1 MNQWKEYKLGE
12 ILNFKR
18 GYDLPNSERIKGSFP
33 VVSSAGIIDYHSEF
47 KKWGP
52 GVITGRYGTIGK
64 VFFVNE
70 PYWPLNT
77 TLYVTDFKD
86 NYPKF
91 IYYFLQVL
99 NFEKY
104 SDKSTVPGVNRN
116 HLHMEEVLL
125 PPLPE
130 QRAIASILSSLDDKI
145 DLLHR
150 QNATLEALAET
161 LFRQWFVEEA
171 EESWEKGKLGDVFD
185 IGIGRTPPRK
195 EQQWFTNNAYDYK
208 WASIKDMGNCGMYID
223 STSEY
228 LTEDA
233 VIKFNVPII
242 PKNTVLFSF
251 KMTIGRIAISTQSM
265 LSNEAI
271 AHFKIKNNSILSS
284 EYLYLFL
291 KSFKYEALGSTSSI
305 VDAINSQ
312 MIKEIEISIPNKDK
326 INKFHVATESYFD
339 KILNNTQQI
348 RTLTQLRDTLL
359 PKLMSGEVRVSEQ
372 KVNEKYG

>member
-130 QRAIASILSSLDDKI
+130 QRAIASVLSSLDDKI

-171 EESWEKGKLGDVFD
+171 EESWEKGKLGDFVETNIRSID
-185 IGIGRTPPRK
+185 K
-195 EQQWFTNNAYDYK
+195 SYKYEQ
-208 WASIKDMGNCGMYID
+208 I
-223 STSEY
+223 EY
-228 LTEDA
+228 LDTGSLNE
-233 VIKFNVPII
+233 
-242 PKNTVLFSF
+242 
-251 KMTIGRIAISTQSM
+251 GRINSTQSM
-265 LSNEAI
+265 NIVDAPSRAKRLVKHNDILISTVRPDQK
-271 AHFKIKNNSILSS
+271 HFGIIKNPIKNLVVSTGFCVITCTDLDPHFVYLLLTNDGMT
-284 EYLYLFL
+284 EYLHTIA
-291 KSFKYEALGSTSSI
+291 EGSTSTYPSLKPSDI
-305 VDAINSQ
+305 EKIEFLIPPSDKL
-312 MIKEIEISIPNKDK
+312 KEFGEITSNFWSK
-326 INKFHVATESYFD
+326 INVNHT
-339 KILNNTQQI
+339 QI
-348 RTLTQLRDTLL
+348 RTLTQLHDTLL
-359 PKLMSGEVRVSEQ
+359 PKLMSGGVRVRE
-372 KVNEKYG
+372 